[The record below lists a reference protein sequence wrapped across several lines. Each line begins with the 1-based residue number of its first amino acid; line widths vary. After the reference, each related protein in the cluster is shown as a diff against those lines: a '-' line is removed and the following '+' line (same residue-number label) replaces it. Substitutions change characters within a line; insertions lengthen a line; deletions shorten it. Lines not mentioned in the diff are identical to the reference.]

1 MPKNTSIKKVLI
13 LGSGPIVIGQ
23 AAEFDYSG
31 TQAIESLKDE
41 GIEVVLLNSNP
52 ATIMTDKGIADV
64 TYMEP
69 MTPEFVKKVIY
80 KERPDAVL
88 PTMGGQ
94 TALNLAL
101 TLAGE
106 GFFEKEDVKL
116 LGVNLQTIQDAED
129 RELFKQLMK
138 KIDEPTPESISVNSL
153 EDALD
158 FANSHKLPLIVRP
171 AFTLGGTGGGI
182 ATTIDEFKT
191 IVSSGLRNSPI
202 GQCLIE
208 KSIAGFKEVEYEIVR
223 DSNDNC
229 IVVCNMENL
238 DPVGIHTGDSI
249 VVAPSQTLNDR
260 EYQLLRD
267 ASLKIVRSLK
277 IEGGCNVQ
285 LALDPRSQ
293 NYYVIEVNP
302 RVSRSSA
309 LASKAT
315 GYPIA
320 KVAAKI
326 ALGMTMDEIE
336 NPITKNTCA
345 CFEPS
350 LDYVVVKIPRWP
362 FDKFQKANKKLGT
375 QMMATGETMAI
386 GSNFEEALLKGI
398 RSLEIKRSH
407 IFMESAVDLS
417 AEELKEKILCQ
428 DDDRIFYIAQAL
440 RKGTTLKEIHNLTQ
454 IDYWFL
460 HKISNIIEMEQQIKL
475 NDLSFEL
482 MRKAKSIG
490 FSDAAIAMLKDV
502 SVSQVAERRKE
513 LSVSP
518 VYKMVDTCAGEF
530 EANTP
535 YFYSTYGEENE
546 SRPSNEKSILV
557 LGSGPIRIGQ
567 GVEFDCATVHAVK
580 ALKQMGYTTIVI
592 NNNPET
598 VSTDYN
604 LADRLYFEPLHLE
617 DVMNVI
623 ELERPIGV
631 VAQFGGQTAIN
642 LVKGLSENGVNILG
656 AGDNIVEMCENRE
669 SWELFLQELKIA
681 QPLGLT
687 AKGIEEAIEKAQEL
701 GYPVMLRPS
710 YVIGGQA
717 MQIVYD
723 QEELENYYKDHSIQ
737 FQEILIDRYMIGIEA
752 EVDAICDGKN
762 ILIPGIMEHIERAGV
777 HSGDSFAVYPP
788 QSLSEVVIEQIT
800 TITSKIAKSL
810 RIVGM
815 INVQFV
821 VKKNEV
827 FVLEVNPRSSR
838 TVPFLSKVTG
848 IPMAQ
853 IATRAMLGEDLVT
866 QGLTPGLMPPP
877 DTVNVKAPVFS
888 SSKLRDVDTALGP
901 EMKSTGE
908 AIGRDFTLERALDK
922 AFQAANMNVPSCG
935 TVLVTLADKHKLE
948 TIPLLRKFHEFGF
961 SFLATRGTSATLS
974 EHGIPSRI
982 VEKIGN
988 SEKDLM
994 YEIKNSRV
1002 DLIINTISK
1011 GKNVESDGFKM
1022 RRAAAENGI
1031 ICLTSLDTA
1040 HALVK
1045 AIRLKAS
1052 RVINL

>member
-1 MPKNTSIKKVLI
+1 M
-13 LGSGPIVIGQ
+13 
-23 AAEFDYSG
+23 
-31 TQAIESLKDE
+31 
-41 GIEVVLLNSNP
+41 
-52 ATIMTDKGIADV
+52 
-64 TYMEP
+64 
-69 MTPEFVKKVIY
+69 
-80 KERPDAVL
+80 
-88 PTMGGQ
+88 
-94 TALNLAL
+94 
-101 TLAGE
+101 
-106 GFFEKEDVKL
+106 
-116 LGVNLQTIQDAED
+116 
-129 RELFKQLMK
+129 
-138 KIDEPTPESISVNSL
+138 
-153 EDALD
+153 
-158 FANSHKLPLIVRP
+158 
-171 AFTLGGTGGGI
+171 
-182 ATTIDEFKT
+182 
-191 IVSSGLRNSPI
+191 
-202 GQCLIE
+202 
-208 KSIAGFKEVEYEIVR
+208 
-223 DSNDNC
+223 
-229 IVVCNMENL
+229 
-238 DPVGIHTGDSI
+238 
-249 VVAPSQTLNDR
+249 
-260 EYQLLRD
+260 
-267 ASLKIVRSLK
+267 
-277 IEGGCNVQ
+277 
-285 LALDPRSQ
+285 
-293 NYYVIEVNP
+293 
-302 RVSRSSA
+302 
-309 LASKAT
+309 
-315 GYPIA
+315 
-320 KVAAKI
+320 
-326 ALGMTMDEIE
+326 
-336 NPITKNTCA
+336 
-345 CFEPS
+345 
-350 LDYVVVKIPRWP
+350 
-362 FDKFQKANKKLGT
+362 
-375 QMMATGETMAI
+375 
-386 GSNFEEALLKGI
+386 
-398 RSLEIKRSH
+398 
-407 IFMESAVDLS
+407 
-417 AEELKEKILCQ
+417 
-428 DDDRIFYIAQAL
+428 
-440 RKGTTLKEIHNLTQ
+440 
-454 IDYWFL
+454 
-460 HKISNIIEMEQQIKL
+460 
-475 NDLSFEL
+475 
-482 MRKAKSIG
+482 
-490 FSDAAIAMLKDV
+490 
-502 SVSQVAERRKE
+502 
-513 LSVSP
+513 
-518 VYKMVDTCAGEF
+518 
-530 EANTP
+530 
-535 YFYSTYGEENE
+535 
-546 SRPSNEKSILV
+546 
-557 LGSGPIRIGQ
+557 GSGPIRIGQ

-687 AKGIEEAIEKAQEL
+687 AKGIEEAIEKTQEL

>member
-158 FANSHKLPLIVRP
+158 FANLHKLPLIVRP

-460 HKISNIIEMEQQIKL
+460 YKISNIIEMEQQIKL

-513 LSVSP
+513 LSISP

>member
-158 FANSHKLPLIVRP
+158 FANLHKLPLIVRP

-513 LSVSP
+513 LSISP

-788 QSLSEVVIEQIT
+788 QSLSEVVIGQIT

>member
-158 FANSHKLPLIVRP
+158 FANLHKLPLIVRP

-336 NPITKNTCA
+336 NPITKNTCV

-513 LSVSP
+513 LSISP

-737 FQEILIDRYMIGIEA
+737 LQEILIDRYMIGIEA

-866 QGLTPGLMPPP
+866 QGLPPGLMPPP

-988 SEKDLM
+988 SEKDLI